1 VKDLRAD
8 LSASLRALLANRKAA
23 FGAAVVAAFAL
34 TALVGP
40 AIVSDPRAFVSVPH
54 EAPSWAHWLGTTGQG
69 QDVLAQT
76 VAGARTT
83 LLVGFGVGA
92 FVTIVGAFIG
102 ITAAVLGGRADAVL
116 SVLTNVFLVIPG
128 LPLAIVLAAYLPPG
142 PGSIALV
149 LSFAGWAWSAR
160 VFRAQAL
167 ALRNRE
173 FIQAAIVSGEGPL
186 RVVFVELLPNMAS
199 LVASAFIGTTVYA
212 IGAEV
217 GLEFLGLG
225 DPGAVTWGTNL
236 YWASNDS
243 ALLTGA
249 WWTFVPTGVC
259 VALVGFALTMLSY
272 AIDEVT
278 NPRLAAGAPRVDDA
292 APTAERSTTLMEL
305 EAAPLL
311 DFPREE
317 VPPEERSKNATPP
330 PSSSPLGPAAG
341 ALLSVR
347 GLTVR
352 HRGSDRLALDGVT
365 VDLMPGEIFGLAG
378 ESGSGKSTFG
388 DAVLRLLPPG
398 TTVSGE
404 VRFADKDVFA
414 LGEEELRAFRFREVS
429 VVMQSALD
437 ALNPV
442 ATVAD
447 QIIDVILA
455 HHPFTRPAA
464 RERAATLLHMVGLET
479 SRLDS
484 FPHTLSG
491 GARQRVALA
500 LALALDPRLV
510 ILDEA
515 TTALDVVT
523 QRELLDRIAELRA
536 TLGLSVLFITH
547 DLPLL
552 IARCDRVGVLYRGRL
567 IDVAPASHLPRV
579 ARHPY
584 TRKLLSAF
592 PSLGPGP
599 GQTDAGVAPSPLPAP
614 GAPAAPL
621 ARAPVAPAAP
631 PSSAPPTAA
640 APPPAPTAAAST
652 PAAAAPPAAAASST
666 AASEPPAPAEG
677 AVATPTAPAPQPPA
691 AEKPPGGS
699 S

>member
-1 VKDLRAD
+1 MNELAG
-8 LSASLRALLANRKAA
+8 SLRGLLASRKAA

-34 TALVGP
+34 MALVGP
-40 AIVSDPRAFVSVPH
+40 MLVGDPTAFVAVPH
-54 EAPSWAHWLGTTGQG
+54 LPPSWSHLLGTTGQG

-76 VAGARTT
+76 VAGARVT
-83 LLVGFGVGA
+83 LLVGFTVGV
-92 FVTIVGAFIG
+92 FVTLVGAFIG
-102 ITAAVLGGRADAVL
+102 ITAGYLGGRADAVL
-116 SVLTNVFLVIPG
+116 SVLINVFLVIPG

-142 PGSIALV
+142 PGSIVIV

-167 ALRNRE
+167 VLRNRE
-173 FIQAAIVSGEGPL
+173 FIQAAIVSGEGAL

-199 LVASAFIGTTVYA
+199 LVASAFITTTVYA

-225 DPGAVTWGTNL
+225 DPGSVTWGTNL

-278 NPRLAAGAPRVDDA
+278 NPRLAAGRDTDLPAPVER
-292 APTAERSTTLMEL
+292 TATPSGAIDTDVS
-305 EAAPLL
+305 PLPEV
-311 DFPREE
+311 PRELL
-317 VPPEERSKNATPP
+317 PPDATPP
-330 PSSSPLGPAAG
+330 PELHTPMPPPAG
-341 ALLSVR
+341 ALLSVQ

-352 HRGSDRLALDGVT
+352 YRGREQPALDGVS
-365 VDLMPGEIFGLAG
+365 LSIHPGEIFGLAG

-388 DAVLRLLPPG
+388 DAVLRLLPNWAHV
-398 TTVSGE
+398 TGE
-404 VRFADKDVFA
+404 IRYVGRDVLA
-414 LGEEELRAFRFREVS
+414 LPPEDLRAYRFREVS

-442 ATVAD
+442 ATVAE
-447 QIIDVILA
+447 QIIDVVLA
-455 HHPFTRPAA
+455 HQPLTTSAA
-464 RERAATLLHMVGLET
+464 RERAGALLHIVGLEA
-479 SRLDS
+479 SRLDAY
-484 FPHTLSG
+484 PHTLSG

-500 LALALDPRLV
+500 IALALDPRLI

-523 QRELLDRIAELRA
+523 QRELLDRLAELRA

-552 IARCDRVGVLYRGRL
+552 LARCDRVGVLYRGRL
-567 IDVAPASHLPRV
+567 VDVAPAAHLPRV

-584 TRKLLSAF
+584 TRRLLSAF
-592 PSLGPGP
+592 PSLGP
-599 GQTDAGVAPSPLPAP
+599 
-614 GAPAAPL
+614 
-621 ARAPVAPAAP
+621 
-631 PSSAPPTAA
+631 
-640 APPPAPTAAAST
+640 
-652 PAAAAPPAAAASST
+652 
-666 AASEPPAPAEG
+666 
-677 AVATPTAPAPQPPA
+677 APQL
-691 AEKPPGGS
+691 GGERPES
-699 S
+699 ASGEIGGPK

>member
-1 VKDLRAD
+1 MMD
-8 LSASLRALLANRKAA
+8 LSGSLRGLFASRKAS
-23 FGAAVVAAFAL
+23 FGAAVVAAFAVM
-34 TALVGP
+34 AIAGP
-40 AIVSDPRAFVSVPH
+40 AVVGDPTAFVAVPH
-54 EAPSWAHWLGTTGQG
+54 LPPSWSHLLGTTGQG

-76 VAGARTT
+76 IAGARVT
-83 LLVGFGVGA
+83 LSVGFTVGL
-92 FVTIVGAFIG
+92 FVTIFGALIG
-102 ITAAVLGGRADAVL
+102 ITAGFLGGRADAVL
-116 SVLTNVFLVIPG
+116 SVLINVFLVIPG

-142 PGSIALV
+142 PASIVVV

-167 ALRNRE
+167 TLRSRE
-173 FIQAAIVSGEGPL
+173 FIQAAIVSGEGAL

-199 LVASAFIGTTVYA
+199 LVASAFITTTVYA

-225 DPGAVTWGTNL
+225 DPGSVTWGTNL

-278 NPRLAAGAPRVDDA
+278 NPRLAAGRDEPDLPLERTMTPSGAVAPEASQVSEDEPKASSASED
-292 APTAERSTTLMEL
+292 LMRHIREPN
-305 EAAPLL
+305 PLPS
-311 DFPREE
+311 D
-317 VPPEERSKNATPP
+317 ATPP
-330 PSSSPLGPAAG
+330 PEAPLPMTPPAG
-341 ALLSVR
+341 ALLWVQ

-352 HRGSDRLALDGVT
+352 YRGREQPALDGVS
-365 VDLMPGEIFGLAG
+365 LAIQPGEIFGLAG

-388 DAVLRLLPPG
+388 DAVLRLLPSWSR
-398 TTVSGE
+398 VSGE
-404 VRFADKDVFA
+404 IRFADRDVLA
-414 LGEEELRAFRFREVS
+414 LGPEDLRAFRFREVS

-437 ALNPV
+437 ALNPL
-442 ATVAD
+442 ATVAE
-447 QIIDVILA
+447 QIIDVVLA
-455 HHPFTRPAA
+455 HQPFTTAAA
-464 RERAATLLHMVGLET
+464 RERAATLLHMVGLEA

-484 FPHTLSG
+484 YPHTLSG

-500 LALALDPRLV
+500 IALALDPRLV

-552 IARCDRVGVLYRGRL
+552 LARCDRVGVLYRGRL
-567 IDVAPASHLPRV
+567 VDVAPAAHLARV

-584 TRKLLSAF
+584 TRRLLAAF
-592 PSLGPGP
+592 PSLGPTPPLGGDRPDPVSGEVGGP
-599 GQTDAGVAPSPLPAP
+599 
-614 GAPAAPL
+614 
-621 ARAPVAPAAP
+621 R
-631 PSSAPPTAA
+631 
-640 APPPAPTAAAST
+640 
-652 PAAAAPPAAAASST
+652 
-666 AASEPPAPAEG
+666 
-677 AVATPTAPAPQPPA
+677 
-691 AEKPPGGS
+691 
-699 S
+699 

>member
-1 VKDLRAD
+1 MTA
-8 LSASLRALLANRKAA
+8 LSESLRRFFASRKAA
-23 FGAAVVAAFAL
+23 FGAAVVAAFAVM
-34 TALVGP
+34 AIVGP
-40 AIVSDPRAFVSVPH
+40 FVVGDPTAFVAVPH
-54 EAPSWAHWLGTTGQG
+54 LPPSWSHLLGTTGQG

-76 VAGARTT
+76 VAGARVT
-83 LLVGFGVGA
+83 LLVGFTVGV
-92 FVTIVGAFIG
+92 FVTLVGAFIG
-102 ITAAVLGGRADAVL
+102 ITAGYLGGRADAVL
-116 SVLTNVFLVIPG
+116 SVLVNVFLVIPG

-142 PGSIALV
+142 PGSIVIV

-167 ALRNRE
+167 VLRNRE
-173 FIQAAIVSGEGPL
+173 FIQAAIVSGEGAL

-199 LVASAFIGTTVYA
+199 LVASAFITTTVYA

-225 DPGAVTWGTNL
+225 DPGSVTWGTNL

-278 NPRLAAGAPRVDDA
+278 NPRLAAGRDTDLPVPVERTATPSGAIDA
-292 APTAERSTTLMEL
+292 DVS
-305 EAAPLL
+305 PLPEV
-311 DFPREE
+311 PRELL
-317 VPPEERSKNATPP
+317 PPDATPP
-330 PSSSPLGPAAG
+330 PELMTPMPPPAG
-341 ALLSVR
+341 ALLSVQ

-352 HRGSDRLALDGVT
+352 YRGREHPALDGVS
-365 VDLMPGEIFGLAG
+365 LAIHPGEIFGLAG

-388 DAVLRLLPPG
+388 DAVLRLLPDWARV
-398 TTVSGE
+398 TGE
-404 VRFADKDVFA
+404 IRFGGRDVLA
-414 LGEEELRAFRFREVS
+414 LPPEELRAYRFREVS

-442 ATVAD
+442 ATVAE
-447 QIIDVILA
+447 QIIDVVLA
-455 HHPFTRPAA
+455 HQPLTTSAA
-464 RERAATLLHMVGLET
+464 RERAGALLHMVGLEA
-479 SRLDS
+479 SRLDAY
-484 FPHTLSG
+484 PHTLSG

-500 LALALDPRLV
+500 IALALDPRLV

-523 QRELLDRIAELRA
+523 QRELLDRLAELRA

-552 IARCDRVGVLYRGRL
+552 LARCDRVGVLYRGRL
-567 IDVAPASHLPRV
+567 VDVAPAAHLSRV

-584 TRKLLSAF
+584 TRRLLSAF
-592 PSLGPGP
+592 PSLGP
-599 GQTDAGVAPSPLPAP
+599 APQL
-614 GAPAAPL
+614 GGERPAAVSGEL
-621 ARAPVAPAAP
+621 GR
-631 PSSAPPTAA
+631 PT
-640 APPPAPTAAAST
+640 
-652 PAAAAPPAAAASST
+652 
-666 AASEPPAPAEG
+666 
-677 AVATPTAPAPQPPA
+677 
-691 AEKPPGGS
+691 
-699 S
+699 

>member
-1 VKDLRAD
+1 VT
-8 LSASLRALLANRKAA
+8 SLRGSLRTLFGSRKAA
-23 FGAAVVAAFAL
+23 FGAAVVAAFAVM
-34 TALVGP
+34 ALAGP
-40 AIVSDPRAFVSVPH
+40 AVVGDPTAFVAVPH
-54 EAPSWAHWLGTTGQG
+54 LPPSWSHLLGTTGQG

-76 VAGARTT
+76 VAGARIT
-83 LLVGFGVGA
+83 LTVGFTVGL
-92 FVTIVGAFIG
+92 FVTLVGAFIG
-102 ITAAVLGGRADAVL
+102 ITAGYLGGRADAVL
-116 SVLTNVFLVIPG
+116 SVLINVFLVIPG

-142 PGSIALV
+142 PGSISVV

-167 ALRNRE
+167 TLRHRE

-199 LVASAFIGTTVYA
+199 LVASAFITTTVYA

-225 DPGAVTWGTNL
+225 DPGSVTWGTNL

-259 VALVGFALTMLSY
+259 VALVGFGLTMLSY

-278 NPRLAAGAPRVDDA
+278 NPRLATDRGAEIPASVD
-292 APTAERSTTLMEL
+292 TAVTVGSIGSEALEL
-305 EAAPLL
+305 RP
-311 DFPREE
+311 PREAL
-317 VPPEERSKNATPP
+317 PPDATPP
-330 PSSSPLGPAAG
+330 PELTAPLPPPVG
-341 ALLSVR
+341 ALLSVQN
-347 GLTVR
+347 LTVR
-352 HRGSDRLALDGVT
+352 YSGREHPALDGVS
-365 VDLMPGEIFGLAG
+365 LAIRAGEIFGLAG

-388 DAVLRLLPPG
+388 DAVLRLLPHWAR
-398 TTVSGE
+398 VSGE
-404 VRFADKDVFA
+404 VRFADRDVLA
-414 LGEEELRAFRFREVS
+414 LSPDELRAYRFREVS

-442 ATVAD
+442 ATVSE
-447 QIIDVILA
+447 QIVDVVLA
-455 HHPFTRPAA
+455 HHPFTRAAA
-464 RERAATLLHMVGLET
+464 RERAATLLHMVGLEA
-479 SRLDS
+479 SRLDA

-500 LALALDPRLV
+500 IALALDPRLV

-552 IARCDRVGVLYRGRL
+552 LARCDRVGVLYRGRL
-567 IDVAPASHLPRV
+567 VDVAPAAHLPRV

-584 TRKLLSAF
+584 TRRLLAAF
-592 PSLGPGP
+592 PSLGP
-599 GQTDAGVAPSPLPAP
+599 TPAP
-614 GAPAAPL
+614 GADRPEAVSGEL
-621 ARAPVAPAAP
+621 G
-631 PSSAPPTAA
+631 
-640 APPPAPTAAAST
+640 
-652 PAAAAPPAAAASST
+652 
-666 AASEPPAPAEG
+666 EG
-677 AVATPTAPAPQPPA
+677 TKT
-691 AEKPPGGS
+691 
-699 S
+699 

>member
-1 VKDLRAD
+1 MIDRPGSLHG
-8 LSASLRALLANRKAA
+8 LFASRKAV
-23 FGAAVVAAFAL
+23 FGAAVIAGVVVM
-34 TALVGP
+34 ALVGP
-40 AIVSDPRAFVSVPH
+40 IVVGDPMAFVAVPH
-54 EAPSWAHWLGTTGQG
+54 LPPSMSHWLGTTGQG

-76 VAGARTT
+76 VAGARVT
-83 LLVGFGVGA
+83 LLVGFTVGV
-92 FVTIVGAFIG
+92 FVTLVGAFIG
-102 ITAAVLGGRADAVL
+102 ITAGYLGGRADAVL
-116 SVLTNVFLVIPG
+116 SVLINVFLVIPG

-142 PGSIALV
+142 PVSIFVV

-167 ALRNRE
+167 TLRNRE
-173 FIQAAIVSGEGPL
+173 FIQAAIVSGEGAL

-199 LVASAFIGTTVYA
+199 LVASAFIATTVYA

-225 DPGAVTWGTNL
+225 DPGSVTWGTNL

-278 NPRLAAGAPRVDDA
+278 NPRLAVGRDDDA
-292 APTAERSTTLMEL
+292 PAPVERSDTPSGAIEVDGSPAPEL
-305 EAAPLL
+305 LAP
-311 DFPREE
+311 
-317 VPPEERSKNATPP
+317 PPDATGATPP
-330 PSSSPLGPAAG
+330 DATTAAPPPAVAVTSSPSAG

-347 GLTVR
+347 NLTV
-352 HRGSDRLALDGVT
+352 HYRGREQPALDGVSL
-365 VDLMPGEIFGLAG
+365 DIRPGEIFGLAG

-388 DAVLRLLPPG
+388 DAVLRLLPSR
-398 TTVSGE
+398 VRVAGE
-404 VRFADKDVFA
+404 IRFAERDVLA
-414 LGEEELRAFRFREVS
+414 LPPEELRAFRFREVS

-442 ATVAD
+442 ATVAE

-455 HHPFTRPAA
+455 HQPFSRAAA
-464 RERAATLLHMVGLET
+464 RERAAALLHMVGLEA

-500 LALALDPRLV
+500 IALALDPRLV

-536 TLGLSVLFITH
+536 TLGLAVLFITH

-552 IARCDRVGVLYRGRL
+552 VARCDRVGVLYRGRL
-567 IDVAPASHLPRV
+567 VDVAPAADLPRV

-584 TRKLLSAF
+584 TRRLFAAF
-592 PSLGPGP
+592 PSLGP
-599 GQTDAGVAPSPLPAP
+599 
-614 GAPAAPL
+614 
-621 ARAPVAPAAP
+621 
-631 PSSAPPTAA
+631 
-640 APPPAPTAAAST
+640 
-652 PAAAAPPAAAASST
+652 
-666 AASEPPAPAEG
+666 
-677 AVATPTAPAPQPPA
+677 TPTAGRDADRPLPVAGEVGGPP
-691 AEKPPGGS
+691 
-699 S
+699 

>member
-1 VKDLRAD
+1 MTDVRA
-8 LSASLRALLANRKAA
+8 SVRRLLANRKAA
-23 FGAAVVAAFAL
+23 FGAAVVGAFAL
-34 TALVGP
+34 LALVGP
-40 AIVSDPRAFVSVPH
+40 AIVSDPRAFVAVPH
-54 EAPSWAHWLGTTGQG
+54 EAPSWSHWLGTTGQG

-76 VAGARTT
+76 IAGARVT

-92 FVTIVGAFIG
+92 FVTLVGAFIG
-102 ITAAVLGGRADAVL
+102 ITAGSLGGRTDGAL

-278 NPRLAAGAPRVDDA
+278 NPRLGAGRDDA
-292 APTAERSTTLMEL
+292 APVERTTTPAGVIEWDLPPPTL
-305 EAAPLL
+305 E
-311 DFPREE
+311 FPREDLD
-317 VPPEERSKNATPP
+317 PEERSRNATPP
-330 PSSSPLGPAAG
+330 PETASSWGPAAG

-347 GLTVR
+347 KLTVR
-352 HRGSDRLALDGVT
+352 HLGADRPALDGVS

-398 TTVSGE
+398 AAVTGE
-404 VRFADKDVFA
+404 VRFSDKDVFK
-414 LGEEELRAFRFREVS
+414 LDEEGLRAFRFREVS

-442 ATVAD
+442 STVAD
-447 QIIDVILA
+447 QIVDVILA
-455 HHPFTRPAA
+455 HHPSTKAAA

-479 SRLDS
+479 SRLDA
-484 FPHTLSG
+484 FPHMLSG

-500 LALALDPRLV
+500 IALALDPRLI
-510 ILDEA
+510 ILVEA

-552 IARCDRVGVLYRGRL
+552 IGRCDRVGVLYRGRL
-567 IDVAPASHLPRV
+567 VDVAPAAHLPSV

-584 TRKLLSAF
+584 TRRLLAAF
-592 PSLGPGP
+592 PSLGPE
-599 GQTDAGVAPSPLPAP
+599 PAP
-614 GAPAAPL
+614 GDAGAAP
-621 ARAPVAPAAP
+621 VV
-631 PSSAPPTAA
+631 
-640 APPPAPTAAAST
+640 
-652 PAAAAPPAAAASST
+652 
-666 AASEPPAPAEG
+666 PPAPA
-677 AVATPTAPAPQPPA
+677 VPPAPSAPPA
-691 AEKPPGGS
+691 PVVPEPVPGGAA
-699 S
+699 

>member
-1 VKDLRAD
+1 MTA
-8 LSASLRALLANRKAA
+8 LSESLRRFFASRKAA
-23 FGAAVVAAFAL
+23 FGAAVVAAFAVM
-34 TALVGP
+34 AIVGP
-40 AIVSDPRAFVSVPH
+40 FVVGDPTAFVAVPH
-54 EAPSWAHWLGTTGQG
+54 LPPSWSHLLGTTGQG

-76 VAGARTT
+76 VAGARVT
-83 LLVGFGVGA
+83 LLVGFTVGV
-92 FVTIVGAFIG
+92 FVTLVGAFIG
-102 ITAAVLGGRADAVL
+102 ITAGYLGGRADAVL
-116 SVLTNVFLVIPG
+116 SVLVNVFLVIPG

-142 PGSIALV
+142 PGSIVIV

-167 ALRNRE
+167 VLRNRE
-173 FIQAAIVSGEGPL
+173 FIQAAIVSGEGAL

-199 LVASAFIGTTVYA
+199 LVASAFITTTVYA

-225 DPGAVTWGTNL
+225 DPGSVTWGTNL

-278 NPRLAAGAPRVDDA
+278 NPRLAAGRDA
-292 APTAERSTTLMEL
+292 DLPVPVERTATPSG
-305 EAAPLL
+305 AIDADVSPLPEV
-311 DFPREE
+311 PRELL
-317 VPPEERSKNATPP
+317 PPDATPP
-330 PSSSPLGPAAG
+330 PELMTPMPPPAG
-341 ALLSVR
+341 ALLSVQ

-352 HRGSDRLALDGVT
+352 YRGREHPALDGVS
-365 VDLMPGEIFGLAG
+365 LAIHPGEIFGLAG

-388 DAVLRLLPPG
+388 DAVLRLLPDWARV
-398 TTVSGE
+398 TGE
-404 VRFADKDVFA
+404 IRFGGRDVLA
-414 LGEEELRAFRFREVS
+414 LPPEELRAYRFREVS

-442 ATVAD
+442 ATVAE
-447 QIIDVILA
+447 QIIDVVLA
-455 HHPFTRPAA
+455 HQPLTTSAA
-464 RERAATLLHMVGLET
+464 RERAGALLHMVGLEA
-479 SRLDS
+479 SRLDAY
-484 FPHTLSG
+484 PHTLSG

-500 LALALDPRLV
+500 IALALDPRLV

-523 QRELLDRIAELRA
+523 QRELLDRLAELRA

-552 IARCDRVGVLYRGRL
+552 LARCDRVGVLYRGRL
-567 IDVAPASHLPRV
+567 VDVAPAAHLSRV

-584 TRKLLSAF
+584 TRRLLSAF
-592 PSLGPGP
+592 PSLGP
-599 GQTDAGVAPSPLPAP
+599 APQL
-614 GAPAAPL
+614 GGERPAAVSGEL
-621 ARAPVAPAAP
+621 GR
-631 PSSAPPTAA
+631 PT
-640 APPPAPTAAAST
+640 
-652 PAAAAPPAAAASST
+652 
-666 AASEPPAPAEG
+666 
-677 AVATPTAPAPQPPA
+677 
-691 AEKPPGGS
+691 
-699 S
+699 

>member
-1 VKDLRAD
+1 MIELP
-8 LSASLRALLANRKAA
+8 ASLRALLASRKAA
-23 FGAAVVAAFAL
+23 FGAAVVAGFAVM
-34 TALVGP
+34 ALAGP
-40 AIVSDPRAFVSVPH
+40 AVVGDPTAFVAVPH
-54 EAPSWAHWLGTTGQG
+54 LPPSWSHLLGTTGQG

-76 VAGARTT
+76 VAGARVTLT
-83 LLVGFGVGA
+83 VGFTVGLLV
-92 FVTIVGAFIG
+92 TLVGAFIG
-102 ITAAVLGGRADAVL
+102 ITAGFLGGRADAVL
-116 SVLTNVFLVIPG
+116 SVLVNVFLVIPG

-142 PGSIALV
+142 PGSIILV

-167 ALRNRE
+167 TLRSRE

-199 LVASAFIGTTVYA
+199 LVASAFITTTVYA

-225 DPGAVTWGTNL
+225 DPGSVTWGTNL

-278 NPRLAAGAPRVDDA
+278 NPRLAAAREAEPPPPVERTTTPSVAVVEGLAAVSPAPEVEPRDP
-292 APTAERSTTLMEL
+292 APPDT
-305 EAAPLL
+305 
-311 DFPREE
+311 
-317 VPPEERSKNATPP
+317 TPP
-330 PSSSPLGPAAG
+330 PEVTGPVPRPAG
-341 ALLSVR
+341 GLLSVQN
-347 GLTVR
+347 LTVR
-352 HRGSDRLALDGVT
+352 YRGRELPALDGVS
-365 VDLMPGEIFGLAG
+365 LAISPGEIFGLAG

-388 DAVLRLLPPG
+388 DAVLRLLPSWARA
-398 TTVSGE
+398 SGE
-404 VRFADKDVFA
+404 VRFADRDVLA
-414 LGEEELRAFRFREVS
+414 LPPDELRAFRFREIS

-442 ATVAD
+442 ATVAE
-447 QIIDVILA
+447 QIIDVVLA
-455 HHPFTRPAA
+455 HQPFTPAAA
-464 RERAATLLHMVGLET
+464 RERAATLLHMVGLEA
-479 SRLDS
+479 SRLDT

-500 LALALDPRLV
+500 IALALDPRLV

-523 QRELLDRIAELRA
+523 QRELLDRLAELRA

-552 IARCDRVGVLYRGRL
+552 LARCDRVGVLYRGRL
-567 IDVAPASHLPRV
+567 VDVAPAAHLARV

-584 TRKLLSAF
+584 TRRLLAAF
-592 PSLGPGP
+592 PSLGP
-599 GQTDAGVAPSPLPAP
+599 APDLGGDRP
-614 GAPAAPL
+614 
-621 ARAPVAPAAP
+621 
-631 PSSAPPTAA
+631 
-640 APPPAPTAAAST
+640 
-652 PAAAAPPAAAASST
+652 
-666 AASEPPAPAEG
+666 E
-677 AVATPTAPAPQPPA
+677 AVSG
-691 AEKPPGGS
+691 EIGGGGKR
-699 S
+699 

>member
-1 VKDLRAD
+1 VTE
-8 LSASLRALLANRKAA
+8 SLRGFFASRKAA
-23 FGAAVVAAFAL
+23 FGAAVVAAFAVM
-34 TALVGP
+34 ALVGP
-40 AIVSDPRAFVSVPH
+40 FVVGDPTAFVAVPH
-54 EAPSWAHWLGTTGQG
+54 LPPSWSHLLGTTGQG

-76 VAGARTT
+76 VAGARVT
-83 LLVGFGVGA
+83 LLVGFTVGV
-92 FVTIVGAFIG
+92 FVTLVGAFIG
-102 ITAAVLGGRADAVL
+102 ITAGYLGGRADAVL
-116 SVLTNVFLVIPG
+116 SVLINVFLVIPG

-142 PGSIALV
+142 PGSIVIV

-167 ALRNRE
+167 VLRNRE
-173 FIQAAIVSGEGPL
+173 FIQAAIVSGEGAL

-199 LVASAFIGTTVYA
+199 LVASAFITTTVYA

-225 DPGAVTWGTNL
+225 DPGSVTWGTNL

-278 NPRLAAGAPRVDDA
+278 NPRLAAGRDTDLPVPVERTATPSGALDA
-292 APTAERSTTLMEL
+292 DAS
-305 EAAPLL
+305 PLPEV
-311 DFPREE
+311 PRELL
-317 VPPEERSKNATPP
+317 PPDATPP
-330 PSSSPLGPAAG
+330 PELHTPMPPPAG
-341 ALLSVR
+341 ALLSVQ

-352 HRGSDRLALDGVT
+352 YRGREQPALDGVS
-365 VDLMPGEIFGLAG
+365 LSIHPGEIFGLAG

-388 DAVLRLLPPG
+388 DAVLRLLPNWARV
-398 TTVSGE
+398 TGE
-404 VRFADKDVFA
+404 IRYVGRDVLA
-414 LGEEELRAFRFREVS
+414 LPPEDLRAYRFREVS

-442 ATVAD
+442 ATVAE
-447 QIIDVILA
+447 QIIDVVLA
-455 HHPFTRPAA
+455 HQPLTTSAA
-464 RERAATLLHMVGLET
+464 RERAGALLHIVGLEA
-479 SRLDS
+479 SRLDAY
-484 FPHTLSG
+484 PHTLSG

-500 LALALDPRLV
+500 IALALDPRLI

-523 QRELLDRIAELRA
+523 QRELLDRLAELRA

-552 IARCDRVGVLYRGRL
+552 LARCDRVGVLYRGRL
-567 IDVAPASHLPRV
+567 VDVAPAAHLPRV

-584 TRKLLSAF
+584 TRRLLSAF
-592 PSLGPGP
+592 PSLGP
-599 GQTDAGVAPSPLPAP
+599 
-614 GAPAAPL
+614 
-621 ARAPVAPAAP
+621 
-631 PSSAPPTAA
+631 
-640 APPPAPTAAAST
+640 
-652 PAAAAPPAAAASST
+652 
-666 AASEPPAPAEG
+666 
-677 AVATPTAPAPQPPA
+677 APQL
-691 AEKPPGGS
+691 GGERPES
-699 S
+699 VSGEIGGPK

>member
-1 VKDLRAD
+1 MDRPGG
-8 LSASLRALLANRKAA
+8 SLRTLFASRKAR
-23 FGAAVVAAFAL
+23 FGAAVVVLFAL
-34 TALVGP
+34 VSLIGP
-40 AIVSDPRAFVSVPH
+40 WLVSDPMAFVSVPH
-54 EAPSWAHWLGTTGQG
+54 QAPSFAHWLGTTGQG

-76 VAGARTT
+76 VAGARVT
-83 LLVGFGVGA
+83 LLVGFTVGIV
-92 FVTIVGAFIG
+92 VTLVGAFIG
-102 ITAAVLGGRADAVL
+102 ITAGYLGGRADGVL

-142 PGSIALV
+142 PGSIVVV

-173 FIQAAIVSGEGPL
+173 FVQAAIVSGEGPL

-199 LVASAFIGTTVYA
+199 LVASAFIATTVYA

-225 DPGAVTWGTNL
+225 DPGTVTWGTNL

-259 VALVGFALTMLSY
+259 VALVGFALTMLNY

-278 NPRLAAGAPRVDDA
+278 NPRLAVGRE
-292 APTAERSTTLMEL
+292 AELPPVERTTTPSGPIEFDPNM
-305 EAAPLL
+305 PLS
-311 DFPREE
+311 P
-317 VPPEERSKNATPP
+317 PPEPLAPDATPP
-330 PSSSPLGPAAG
+330 PVLMSAAELPAPPG

-352 HRGSDRLALDGVT
+352 YRGRDVAALDGVSL
-365 VDLMPGEIFGLAG
+365 DIQPGEIFGLAG

-388 DAVLRLLPPG
+388 DAVLRLLPPKARL
-398 TTVSGE
+398 SGDIK
-404 VRFADKDVFA
+404 VGGRDVLA
-414 LGEEELRAFRFREVS
+414 LGPEALRAFRFREVS

-442 ATVAD
+442 ATVAE

-455 HHPFTRPAA
+455 HQPFTRAAA

-479 SRLDS
+479 GRLDA
-484 FPHTLSG
+484 FPHVLSG

-500 LALALDPRLV
+500 LALALDPRLL

-536 TLGLSVLFITH
+536 MTGLSVLFITH

-552 IARCDRVGVLYRGRL
+552 LARCDRVGVLYRGRL
-567 IDVAPASHLPRV
+567 IDVAPAAHLPRV

-584 TRKLLSAF
+584 TRRLLAAF

-599 GQTDAGVAPSPLPAP
+599 APSD
-614 GAPAAPL
+614 GAKRGPNDD
-621 ARAPVAPAAP
+621 R
-631 PSSAPPTAA
+631 
-640 APPPAPTAAAST
+640 
-652 PAAAAPPAAAASST
+652 
-666 AASEPPAPAEG
+666 PAPASGE
-677 AVATPTAPAPQPPA
+677 V
-691 AEKPPGGS
+691 GGVR
-699 S
+699 

>member
-1 VKDLRAD
+1 
-8 LSASLRALLANRKAA
+8 
-23 FGAAVVAAFAL
+23 
-34 TALVGP
+34 
-40 AIVSDPRAFVSVPH
+40 
-54 EAPSWAHWLGTTGQG
+54 
-69 QDVLAQT
+69 
-76 VAGARTT
+76 
-83 LLVGFGVGA
+83 
-92 FVTIVGAFIG
+92 
-102 ITAAVLGGRADAVL
+102 VL
-116 SVLTNVFLVIPG
+116 SVLINVFLVIPG

-142 PGSIALV
+142 PGSIIVV

-167 ALRNRE
+167 TLRGRE

-199 LVASAFIGTTVYA
+199 LVASAFITTTVYA

-225 DPGAVTWGTNL
+225 DPGSVTWGTNL

-278 NPRLAAGAPRVDDA
+278 NPRLAAGRESEPPAPVERALTPA
-292 APTAERSTTLMEL
+292 AEAGEGAEPSLAAAAEEL
-305 EAAPLL
+305 RRTPAPESL
-311 DFPREE
+311 
-317 VPPEERSKNATPP
+317 PPDATPP
-330 PSSSPLGPAAG
+330 PETSAVSPPPAG
-341 ALLSVR
+341 ALLSVQN
-347 GLTVR
+347 LTVR
-352 HRGSDRLALDGVT
+352 YRGRDFPALDGVS
-365 VDLMPGEIFGLAG
+365 LAIHPGEIFGLAG

-388 DAVLRLLPPG
+388 DAVLRLLPSWARA
-398 TTVSGE
+398 SGE
-404 VRFADKDVFA
+404 IRFADRDVLA
-414 LGEEELRAFRFREVS
+414 LGEEDLRAFRFRECS

-442 ATVAD
+442 ATVVE
-447 QIIDVILA
+447 QITDVVLA
-455 HHPFTRPAA
+455 HQPVTPAAA
-464 RERAATLLHMVGLET
+464 RERAGTLLHMVGLEA

-500 LALALDPRLV
+500 IALALDPRLV

-523 QRELLDRIAELRA
+523 QRELLDRLAELRA

-552 IARCDRVGVLYRGRL
+552 LARCDRVGVLYRGRL
-567 IDVAPASHLPRV
+567 VDVAPAAHLPRV

-584 TRKLLSAF
+584 TRRLLSAF
-592 PSLGPGP
+592 PSLGP
-599 GQTDAGVAPSPLPAP
+599 APDLGGDRP
-614 GAPAAPL
+614 GAVSGEL
-621 ARAPVAPAAP
+621 GGGAR
-631 PSSAPPTAA
+631 
-640 APPPAPTAAAST
+640 
-652 PAAAAPPAAAASST
+652 
-666 AASEPPAPAEG
+666 
-677 AVATPTAPAPQPPA
+677 
-691 AEKPPGGS
+691 
-699 S
+699 

>member
-1 VKDLRAD
+1 VKDLRASVVR
-8 LSASLRALLANRKAA
+8 LFASRKAT
-23 FGAAVVAAFAL
+23 FGASVVGAFAL
-34 TALVGP
+34 LALVGP
-40 AIVSDPRAFVSVPH
+40 SIVSDPRAFVAVPH
-54 EAPSWAHWLGTTGQG
+54 EAPSWSHWLGTTGQG

-76 VAGARTT
+76 VAGARVT

-92 FVTIVGAFIG
+92 FVTIAGAFIG
-102 ITAAVLGGRADAVL
+102 ITAGYLGGRADAVL

-167 ALRNRE
+167 SLRNRE

-186 RVVFVELLPNMAS
+186 RVVFIELLPNMAS

-259 VALVGFALTMLSY
+259 VAMVGFGLTMLSY

-278 NPRLAAGAPRVDDA
+278 NPRLGAGLPEEALVPVERTTTPGGIIEWDAP
-292 APTAERSTTLMEL
+292 PTL
-305 EAAPLL
+305 E
-311 DFPREE
+311 FPRE
-317 VPPEERSKNATPP
+317 VIPPDERSKNATPP
-330 PSSSPLGPAAG
+330 PEVPSPWGPAAN

-352 HRGSDRLALDGVT
+352 HRGAEVTALDGVS

-388 DAVLRLLPPG
+388 DAILRLLPSG
-398 TTVSGE
+398 TSVSGE
-404 VRFADKDVFA
+404 VRFADRDVLA
-414 LGEEELRAFRFREVS
+414 LPDEELRAFRFREVS

-447 QIIDVILA
+447 QIVDVILA
-455 HHPFTRPAA
+455 HHPFTKATA

-491 GARQRVALA
+491 GGRQRVALA
-500 LALALDPRLV
+500 IALALDPRLV

-552 IARCDRVGVLYRGRL
+552 VARCDRVGVLYRGQL
-567 IDVAPASHLPRV
+567 VDVAPAAHLARV

-584 TRKLLSAF
+584 TRRLLAAF
-592 PSLGPGP
+592 PSLGPAPAHAQG
-599 GQTDAGVAPSPLPAP
+599 GAGAGAAEAEPAPSP
-614 GAPAAPL
+614 
-621 ARAPVAPAAP
+621 
-631 PSSAPPTAA
+631 PPTSGG
-640 APPPAPTAAAST
+640 AS
-652 PAAAAPPAAAASST
+652 
-666 AASEPPAPAEG
+666 
-677 AVATPTAPAPQPPA
+677 
-691 AEKPPGGS
+691 
-699 S
+699 

>member
-1 VKDLRAD
+1 VTDQPG
-8 LSASLRALLANRKAA
+8 SLRGLLASRKAA
-23 FGAAVVAAFAL
+23 FGAAVIVAFTL
-34 TALVGP
+34 VALVGP
-40 AIVSDPRAFVSVPH
+40 TVVADPSAFVAVPH
-54 EAPSWAHWLGTTGQG
+54 EPPSWKHPLGTTGQG

-76 VAGARTT
+76 VAGARVT
-83 LLVGFGVGA
+83 LAVGFTVGV
-92 FVTIVGAFIG
+92 FVTLAGAFIG
-102 ITAAVLGGRADAVL
+102 ITAGFLGGRADALL
-116 SVLTNVFLVIPG
+116 SVLINVFLVIPG

-142 PGSIALV
+142 PGSIAIV
-149 LSFAGWAWSAR
+149 LAFAGWAWSAR

-167 ALRNRE
+167 TLRGRE
-173 FIQAAIVSGEGPL
+173 FIQAAIVAGESTL
-186 RVVFVELLPNMAS
+186 RVVFVEMLPNMAS
-199 LVASAFIGTTVYA
+199 LVASAFIATTVYA

-249 WWTFVPTGVC
+249 WWTFVPAGVC

-278 NPRLAAGAPRVDDA
+278 NPRLGAGRDAEPPAPSERADGPSEPIEIEMGPA
-292 APTAERSTTLMEL
+292 AERAARDEL
-305 EAAPLL
+305 
-311 DFPREE
+311 
-317 VPPEERSKNATPP
+317 PPDATPP
-330 PSSSPLGPAAG
+330 PELIAGPVAAPAG
-341 ALLSVR
+341 ALLAVT

-352 HRGSDRLALDGVT
+352 YPGRVAPALDGVT
-365 VDLMPGEIFGLAG
+365 LAIHPGEIFGLAG

-388 DAVLRLLPPG
+388 DALLRLLPPSAR
-398 TTVSGE
+398 VAGE
-404 VRFADKDVFA
+404 VRFGGRDVLA
-414 LGEEELRAFRFREVS
+414 LPPDELRAFRFREVS

-455 HHPFTRPAA
+455 HQPFSREAA
-464 RERAATLLHMVGLET
+464 RDRAGTLLHMVGLEA
-479 SRLDS
+479 SRLDAY
-484 FPHTLSG
+484 PHTLSG

-500 LALALDPRLV
+500 LALSLDPRLV

-536 TLGLSVLFITH
+536 TLGLAVLFITH

-552 IARCDRVGVLYRGRL
+552 LARCDRVGVLYRGRL
-567 IDVAPASHLPRV
+567 VDVAPAAHLPRV

-584 TRKLLSAF
+584 TRRLLSAF
-592 PSLGPGP
+592 PSLGP
-599 GQTDAGVAPSPLPAP
+599 AP
-614 GAPAAPL
+614 GPDAD
-621 ARAPVAPAAP
+621 RPVPVVG
-631 PSSAPPTAA
+631 
-640 APPPAPTAAAST
+640 
-652 PAAAAPPAAAASST
+652 
-666 AASEPPAPAEG
+666 EL
-677 AVATPTAPAPQPPA
+677 
-691 AEKPPGGS
+691 GGRP
-699 S
+699 

>member
-1 VKDLRAD
+1 MNE
-8 LSASLRALLANRKAA
+8 SLRRFFASRKAA
-23 FGAAVVAAFAL
+23 FGAAVVAAFAVM
-34 TALVGP
+34 ALVGP
-40 AIVSDPRAFVSVPH
+40 FVVGDPTAFVAVPH
-54 EAPSWAHWLGTTGQG
+54 LPPSWSHLLGTTGQG

-76 VAGARTT
+76 VAGARVT
-83 LLVGFGVGA
+83 LLVGFTVGV
-92 FVTIVGAFIG
+92 FVTLVGAFIG
-102 ITAAVLGGRADAVL
+102 ITAGYLGGRADAVL
-116 SVLTNVFLVIPG
+116 SVLINVFLVIPG

-142 PGSIALV
+142 PGSIVIV

-167 ALRNRE
+167 VLRNRE
-173 FIQAAIVSGEGPL
+173 FIQAAIVSGEGAL

-199 LVASAFIGTTVYA
+199 LVASAFITTTVYA

-225 DPGAVTWGTNL
+225 DPGSVTWGTNL

-278 NPRLAAGAPRVDDA
+278 NPRLAAGRDTDLPVPVERTATPSGALDVDA
-292 APTAERSTTLMEL
+292 S
-305 EAAPLL
+305 PLPEV
-311 DFPREE
+311 PRELL
-317 VPPEERSKNATPP
+317 PPDATPP
-330 PSSSPLGPAAG
+330 PELHTPMPPPAG
-341 ALLSVR
+341 ALLSVQ

-352 HRGSDRLALDGVT
+352 YRGREQPALDGVS
-365 VDLMPGEIFGLAG
+365 LSIHPGEIFGLAG

-388 DAVLRLLPPG
+388 DAVLRLLPNWARV
-398 TTVSGE
+398 TGE
-404 VRFADKDVFA
+404 IRYVGRDVLA
-414 LGEEELRAFRFREVS
+414 LPPEDLRAYRFREVS

-442 ATVAD
+442 ATVAE
-447 QIIDVILA
+447 QIIDVVLA
-455 HHPFTRPAA
+455 HQPLTTSAA
-464 RERAATLLHMVGLET
+464 RERAGALLHIVGLEA
-479 SRLDS
+479 SRLDAY
-484 FPHTLSG
+484 PHTLSG

-500 LALALDPRLV
+500 IALALDPRLI

-523 QRELLDRIAELRA
+523 QRELLDRLAELRA

-552 IARCDRVGVLYRGRL
+552 LARCDRVGVLYRGRL
-567 IDVAPASHLPRV
+567 VDVAPAAHLPRV

-584 TRKLLSAF
+584 TRRLLSAF
-592 PSLGPGP
+592 PSLGP
-599 GQTDAGVAPSPLPAP
+599 
-614 GAPAAPL
+614 
-621 ARAPVAPAAP
+621 
-631 PSSAPPTAA
+631 
-640 APPPAPTAAAST
+640 
-652 PAAAAPPAAAASST
+652 
-666 AASEPPAPAEG
+666 
-677 AVATPTAPAPQPPA
+677 APQL
-691 AEKPPGGS
+691 GGERPES
-699 S
+699 VSGEIGGPK

>member
-1 VKDLRAD
+1 VNEVRP
-8 LSASLRALLANRKAA
+8 SLRGLLASRKAA
-23 FGAAVVAAFAL
+23 FGAAVVAAFAVM
-34 TALVGP
+34 AVAGP
-40 AIVSDPRAFVSVPH
+40 AVVGDPTAFVAAPH
-54 EAPSWAHWLGTTGQG
+54 LPPSWSHLLGTTGQG

-76 VAGARTT
+76 VAGARVTLT
-83 LLVGFGVGA
+83 VGFTVGLLVTFVGA
-92 FVTIVGAFIG
+92 LIG
-102 ITAAVLGGRADAVL
+102 ITAGYLGGRADAVL
-116 SVLTNVFLVIPG
+116 SVLINVFLVIPG

-142 PGSIALV
+142 PGSIIVV

-167 ALRNRE
+167 TLRSRE

-199 LVASAFIGTTVYA
+199 LVASAFITTTVYA

-225 DPGAVTWGTNL
+225 DPSAVTWGTNL

-259 VALVGFALTMLSY
+259 VAAVGFALTMLSY

-278 NPRLAAGAPRVDDA
+278 NPRLAAG
-292 APTAERSTTLMEL
+292 
-305 EAAPLL
+305 
-311 DFPREE
+311 REE
-317 VPPEERSKNATPP
+317 EPAPPVERTETPSGAIEVAPEAVRREPLAPDATPP
-330 PSSSPLGPAAG
+330 PELTTPMPPPAG
-341 ALLSVR
+341 ALLSVQ

-352 HRGSDRLALDGVT
+352 YRGRELPALDNVS
-365 VDLMPGEIFGLAG
+365 LAIHPGEIFGLAG

-388 DAVLRLLPPG
+388 DAVLRLLPSWARA
-398 TTVSGE
+398 SGE
-404 VRFADKDVFA
+404 IRFAERNVLA
-414 LGEEELRAFRFREVS
+414 LGPEDLRAFRFREIS

-442 ATVAD
+442 ATVAE
-447 QIIDVILA
+447 QIVDVVLA
-455 HHPFTRPAA
+455 HQPFTPAGA
-464 RERAATLLHMVGLET
+464 RERAGTLLHMVGLEA
-479 SRLDS
+479 SRLDA

-500 LALALDPRLV
+500 IALALDPRLV

-523 QRELLDRIAELRA
+523 QRELLDRLAELRA

-552 IARCDRVGVLYRGRL
+552 LARCDRIGVLYRGRL
-567 IDVAPASHLPRV
+567 VDVAPAAHLARV

-584 TRKLLSAF
+584 TRRLLAAF
-592 PSLGPGP
+592 PSLGPAPEAGGDRPEAVSGEIGGP
-599 GQTDAGVAPSPLPAP
+599 
-614 GAPAAPL
+614 
-621 ARAPVAPAAP
+621 R
-631 PSSAPPTAA
+631 
-640 APPPAPTAAAST
+640 
-652 PAAAAPPAAAASST
+652 
-666 AASEPPAPAEG
+666 
-677 AVATPTAPAPQPPA
+677 
-691 AEKPPGGS
+691 
-699 S
+699 

>member
-1 VKDLRAD
+1 VTDLHG
-8 LSASLRALLANRKAA
+8 SLRGLFASRKAR
-23 FGAAVVAAFAL
+23 FGATVIAAVVL
-34 TALVGP
+34 IALVGP
-40 AIVSDPRAFVSVPH
+40 FVVGDPMAFVAVPH
-54 EAPSWAHWLGTTGQG
+54 SPPSLSHLLGTTGQG

-76 VAGARTT
+76 IAGARVT
-83 LLVGFGVGA
+83 LLVGFTVGILVTFVGA
-92 FVTIVGAFIG
+92 LIG
-102 ITAAVLGGRADAVL
+102 ITAGYLGGRADAVL
-116 SVLTNVFLVIPG
+116 SVLINVFLVIPG

-142 PGSIALV
+142 PGSIVIV

-167 ALRNRE
+167 TLRNRE

-199 LVASAFIGTTVYA
+199 LVASAFIATTVYA

-225 DPGAVTWGTNL
+225 DPGSVTWGTNL

-278 NPRLAAGAPRVDDA
+278 NPRLGHGRDDVQPPAPV
-292 APTAERSTTLMEL
+292 ERTETPRGEVKEL
-305 EAAPLL
+305 PEV
-311 DFPREE
+311 PREAL
-317 VPPEERSKNATPP
+317 PPDATPP
-330 PSSSPLGPAAG
+330 PEPLAAPAPPAD
-341 ALLSVR
+341 ALLHVQD
-347 GLTVR
+347 LTVR
-352 HRGSDRLALDGVT
+352 YRGREQPALDGVS
-365 VDLMPGEIFGLAG
+365 LAIRPGEIFGLAG

-388 DAVLRLLPPG
+388 DAVLRLLPPKARVAGEIAFAGRDVLSLG
-398 TTVSGE
+398 T
-404 VRFADKDVFA
+404 
-414 LGEEELRAFRFREVS
+414 EELRAFRFREVS

-442 ATVAD
+442 ATVSE
-447 QIIDVILA
+447 QIVDVILA
-455 HHPFTRPAA
+455 HQPFTRAAA
-464 RERAATLLHMVGLET
+464 REKAATLLHMVGLEA
-479 SRLDS
+479 SRLDA
-484 FPHTLSG
+484 FPHVLSG

-500 LALALDPRLV
+500 IALALDPRLV

-552 IARCDRVGVLYRGRL
+552 LARCDRVGVLYRGRL
-567 IDVAPASHLPRV
+567 VDVAPSAHLARV

-584 TRKLLSAF
+584 TRRLLAAF
-592 PSLGPGP
+592 PSLGPA
-599 GQTDAGVAPSPLPAP
+599 QR
-614 GAPAAPL
+614 GADRP
-621 ARAPVAPAAP
+621 APVAG
-631 PSSAPPTAA
+631 
-640 APPPAPTAAAST
+640 
-652 PAAAAPPAAAASST
+652 
-666 AASEPPAPAEG
+666 EL
-677 AVATPTAPAPQPPA
+677 
-691 AEKPPGGS
+691 GGGR
-699 S
+699 